1 MTGPRS
7 MTTPRQNSL
16 VGNQIE
22 FGTIAGKDQFA
33 NKTIIVTGA
42 GAGIGQA
49 TALRIGA
56 NAGRVVAV
64 DINKDRLDQLL
75 AGNKDMH
82 LVPVLG
88 DIAAAGTVAAVLA
101 AAGHRV
107 DGLANIAGAVDN
119 FADIHQIDDELWEQV
134 FRVNVTATMR
144 LTRAVIPL
152 MLGAVAGSVVN
163 VAAETELSGSLGGA
177 AYTASKYAVLG
188 LTKSSAATFG
198 PQGLRFNAV
207 APSLSLPGTVSAAP
221 QTSMGQ
227 CYPRTKVSL
236 TMPSTALQIAECIT
250 FLLSDDSSDI
260 NGTISATDGGRTF
273 L

>member
-1 MTGPRS
+1 

-16 VGNQIE
+16 VGDQIG
-22 FGTIAGKDQFA
+22 FGTIAGKGQFA
-33 NKTIIVTGA
+33 DKTIIVTGA
-42 GAGIGQA
+42 GAGTGLA

-56 NAGRVVAV
+56 KAGRVIAV
-64 DINKDRLDQLL
+64 DINKDRLDDLL
-75 AGNKDMH
+75 AGNKDMD

-88 DIAAAGTVAAVLA
+88 DIADDATVAAVLA
-101 AAGHRV
+101 AAGDRV
-107 DGLANIAGAVDN
+107 DGLANIVGAVDN
-119 FADIHQIDDELWEQV
+119 FAPVHLIDDELWERV

-152 MLGAVAGSVVN
+152 MLGAGAGSVVN
-163 VAAETELSGSLGGA
+163 VASETELSGCSAGA

-207 APSLSLPGTVSAAP
+207 APSPSLPGTTGTP
-221 QTSMGQ
+221 LQTSPGRVRPLLQ
-227 CYPRTKVSL
+227 TSL
-236 TMPSTALQIAECIT
+236 PMVPTSLQVAECIT
-250 FLLSDDSSDI
+250 FLLSDHSFAI
-260 NGTISATDGGRTF
+260 NGTISGTDGGRSF